1 MSQYTNS
8 RELSLDG
15 QPVIVREMTVMQVRE
30 WLASASADRPLDIV
44 GDGLFT
50 SCALADL
57 PRMTDLTDER
67 IDQLRPSQVEQ
78 VIAACKELN
87 PHFFGM
93 TERLNRALQ
102 SKA

>member
-1 MSQYTNS
+1 MTPYTNS

-15 QPVIVREMTVMQVRE
+15 APVIVREMTVLQVRD
-30 WLASASADRPLDIV
+30 WLASATAERPLDLV
-44 GDGLFT
+44 GDGLFPA
-50 SCALADL
+50 CALADL
-57 PRMTDLTDER
+57 PRMTDLTAER
-67 IDQLRPSQVEQ
+67 IDQLRPSQIEQ

-93 TERLNRALQ
+93 TERLSRALQ

>member
-1 MSQYTNS
+1 MTPYTNS

-15 QPVIVREMTVMQVRE
+15 TPVIVREMTVLQVRD
-30 WLASASADRPLDIV
+30 WLAAATAERPLDLV
-44 GDGLFT
+44 GDGLFPA
-50 SCALADL
+50 CALADL
-57 PRMTDLTDER
+57 PRMTDLTAER
-67 IDQLRPSQVEQ
+67 IDHLRPSQIEQ

-93 TERLNRALQ
+93 TERLSRALQ